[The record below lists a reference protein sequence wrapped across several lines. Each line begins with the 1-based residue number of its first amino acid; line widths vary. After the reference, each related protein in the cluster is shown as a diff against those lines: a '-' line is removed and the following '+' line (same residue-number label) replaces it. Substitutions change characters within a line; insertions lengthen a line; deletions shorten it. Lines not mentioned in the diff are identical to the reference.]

1 MSVARSSLIMASG
14 TIISRVLGFARAVL
28 LAAMLGVTTN
38 AADAFGI
45 ANQLPNNVYAIIAG
59 GVLNAVLVPQLVK
72 ARSNPDGGA
81 GYINRL
87 LTMAIVVF
95 GSITVIATIAAPI
108 LVNIYTSGWK
118 PEQLALAVAFA
129 YWCLP
134 QLFFYAIYSMLGEVL
149 NSRSEFGPY
158 MWAPVL
164 NNVVALLGMG
174 AYIWLFGMDP
184 TGQKS
189 MQAWGLS
196 QVSLLAGTATLG
208 VAAQAA
214 ILFLSWRRIGI
225 QFKPN
230 FQWRG
235 FGMKPALKAGVW
247 TLAMVLVTQIAGIFQ
262 SSVASSA
269 VSGRTNGA
277 VASVA
282 ASGIAWLIFMLPHSV
297 FTVSLATVYFTRIST
312 HAHQKDMESV
322 KKDLLS
328 GLRVTALIS
337 ILASVAIIVVA
348 YPISRVF
355 VGEYEALLALGKV
368 LICFM
373 VGLLPFS
380 MGFFLQKAF
389 YALEDTKT
397 PFWISVVQASLYIA
411 GALTIQ
417 QTVPHADRVAAL
429 ALLTTA
435 TVTVQA
441 LIGFVILRKRIGDFS
456 AGLLASTLRF
466 ILASAVGA
474 VLGYFALKLT
484 GGIRVDSFAIKS
496 VFGAV
501 IASMISGLVILG
513 GFVATLFVI
522 RAPEMKLI
530 AKLAGPAVAKVR
542 GIIGR

>member
-72 ARSNPDGGA
+72 ARSHPDGGA

-118 PEQLALAVAFA
+118 PEQLALAIAFA

-189 MQAWGLS
+189 MHTWGLS

-225 QFKPN
+225 EFKPN
-230 FQWRG
+230 FKWRG

-312 HAHQKDMESV
+312 HAHQKDMDSV
-322 KKDLLS
+322 KADLLS
-328 GLRVTALIS
+328 GLRVTAMIS
-337 ILASVAIIVVA
+337 ILASVAIIVIA

-417 QTVPHADRVAAL
+417 QIVPHADRVAAL

-441 LIGFVILRKRIGDFS
+441 VLGFVILRRRIGSFS
-456 AGLLASTLRF
+456 NGLIYSTLRF
-466 ILASAVGA
+466 ILAAAVGA

-501 IASMISGLVILG
+501 VASMIAGLVILV
-513 GFVATLFVI
+513 GFVATMLSI

-530 AKLAGPAVAKVR
+530 AKPIVAKIK

>member
-72 ARSNPDGGA
+72 ARSHPDGGA

-174 AYIWLFGMDP
+174 AYIWFFGVDP
-184 TGQKS
+184 TGQES
-189 MQAWGLS
+189 MQTWGLS

-214 ILFLSWRRIGI
+214 ILFVSWRRIGI
-225 QFKPN
+225 EFKPN
-230 FQWRG
+230 FKWRG
-235 FGMKPALKAGVW
+235 FGMKPALKAGFW

-269 VSGRTNGA
+269 VNGRTGGA

-297 FTVSLATVYFTRIST
+297 FTVSLATVYFTRISN
-312 HAHQKDMESV
+312 HAHQKDMDSV
-322 KKDLLS
+322 KSDLLS

-337 ILASVAIIVVA
+337 IL
-348 YPISRVF
+348 
-355 VGEYEALLALGKV
+355 
-368 LICFM
+368 
-373 VGLLPFS
+373 
-380 MGFFLQKAF
+380 
-389 YALEDTKT
+389 
-397 PFWISVVQASLYIA
+397 
-411 GALTIQ
+411 
-417 QTVPHADRVAAL
+417 
-429 ALLTTA
+429 
-435 TVTVQA
+435 
-441 LIGFVILRKRIGDFS
+441 
-456 AGLLASTLRF
+456 
-466 ILASAVGA
+466 
-474 VLGYFALKLT
+474 
-484 GGIRVDSFAIKS
+484 
-496 VFGAV
+496 
-501 IASMISGLVILG
+501 
-513 GFVATLFVI
+513 
-522 RAPEMKLI
+522 
-530 AKLAGPAVAKVR
+530 VR
-542 GIIGR
+542 RW

>member
-72 ARSNPDGGA
+72 ARNHPDGGA

-87 LTMAIVVF
+87 LTMGIVVF
-95 GSITVIATIAAPI
+95 GSITVIATVAAPI

-174 AYIWLFGMDP
+174 AYIWIFGMDP

-189 MQAWGLS
+189 MQTWGIS
-196 QVSLLAGTATLG
+196 QISLLAGTATLG
-208 VAAQAA
+208 VASQAA
-214 ILFLSWRRIGI
+214 ILFVSWRRIGI
-225 QFKPN
+225 NFKPN
-230 FQWRG
+230 FKWRG
-235 FGMKPALKAGVW
+235 FGMRPALKAGIW

-269 VSGRTNGA
+269 VAGRNGVA

-282 ASGIAWLIFMLPHSV
+282 ASGIAWLIFMLPHSI

-312 HAHQKDMESV
+312 HANNQAMDLV
-322 KKDLLS
+322 KADLLS
-328 GLRVTALIS
+328 GLKVTSLIS
-337 ILASVAIIVVA
+337 ILASVALTQIA

-355 VGEYEALLALGKV
+355 VGEFDSTLALGSV
-368 LICFM
+368 LICFL

-380 MGFFLQKAF
+380 IGFFLQKAF

-397 PFWISVVQASLYIA
+397 PFWIAVVQSGLYILGSLLILYNVGPA
-411 GALTIQ
+411 Q
-417 QTVPHADRVAAL
+417 RVADL
-429 ALLTTA
+429 ALLTSA
-435 TVTVQA
+435 TVSVQA
-441 LIGFVILRKRIGDFS
+441 ILGYGILRKRIGVFGQGLFS
-456 AGLLASTLRF
+456 SILRFAIAALAGGLLGQLV
-466 ILASAVGA
+466 LQLLGGA
-474 VLGYFALKLT
+474 TESSFSMHSVL
-484 GGIRVDSFAIKS
+484 
-496 VFGAV
+496 GAV
-501 IASMISGLVILG
+501 IASMITGLAILL
-513 GFVATLFVI
+513 GFMLTLVLI
-522 RAPEMKLI
+522 RAPEVKLVAEL
-530 AKLAGPAVAKVR
+530 AKPVAAKVR
-542 GIIGR
+542 GIIRR

>member
-1 MSVARSSLIMASG
+1 
-14 TIISRVLGFARAVL
+14 
-28 LAAMLGVTTN
+28 
-38 AADAFGI
+38 
-45 ANQLPNNVYAIIAG
+45 
-59 GVLNAVLVPQLVK
+59 
-72 ARSNPDGGA
+72 
-81 GYINRL
+81 
-87 LTMAIVVF
+87 
-95 GSITVIATIAAPI
+95 
-108 LVNIYTSGWK
+108 
-118 PEQLALAVAFA
+118 
-129 YWCLP
+129 
-134 QLFFYAIYSMLGEVL
+134 
-149 NSRSEFGPY
+149 

-174 AYIWLFGMDP
+174 AYIWFFGVDP

-189 MQAWGLS
+189 MQQWGLS

-214 ILFLSWRRIGI
+214 ILFVSWRRIGI
-225 QFKPN
+225 RFKPN

-269 VSGRTNGA
+269 VSGRTGGA

-337 ILASVAIIVVA
+337 ILASVAIIVIA

-373 VGLLPFS
+373 IGLLPFS
-380 MGFFLQKAF
+380 IGFFLQKAF

-417 QTVPHADRVAAL
+417 QTVPHPDRVAAL

-441 LIGFVILRKRIGDFS
+441 VLGFVILRKRIGDFS
-456 AGLLASTLRF
+456 SGLVASSLRF
-466 ILASAVGA
+466 ILAAAVGA
-474 VLGYFALKLT
+474 VLGYFTLKLI
-484 GGIRVDSFAIKS
+484 GGIRVDSFAIRT
-496 VFGAV
+496 VLGAV
-501 IASMISGLVILG
+501 IASMISGLAILA
-513 GFVATLFVI
+513 GFIATLVII
-522 RAPEMKLI
+522 RAPEMKLVV
-530 AKLAGPAVAKVR
+530 KLVGPALAKVR

>member
-441 LIGFVILRKRIGDFS
+441 VIGFVILRKRIGDFS
-456 AGLLASTLRF
+456 SGLLASTLRF

-522 RAPEMKLI
+522 RAPEMKLL

>member
-441 LIGFVILRKRIGDFS
+441 VIGFVILRKRIGDFS

-522 RAPEMKLI
+522 RAPEMKLL

>member
-38 AADAFGI
+38 SADAFGI

-72 ARSNPDGGA
+72 ARNHPDGGA

-87 LTMAIVVF
+87 LTMGIVVF
-95 GSITVIATIAAPI
+95 GSITVIATVAAPI

-164 NNVVALLGMG
+164 NNVVSLLGMG
-174 AYIWLFGMDP
+174 AYIWFFGMDP

-189 MQAWGLS
+189 MQTWGIS
-196 QVSLLAGTATLG
+196 QISLLAGTATLG
-208 VAAQAA
+208 VASQAA
-214 ILFLSWRRIGI
+214 ILFVSWRRIGI
-225 QFKPN
+225 NFKPN
-230 FQWRG
+230 FRWRG

-269 VSGRTNGA
+269 VSGRTGGA

-312 HAHQKDMESV
+312 HAHQKDMDSV

-337 ILASVAIIVVA
+337 VLASVAIIVIA

-373 VGLLPFS
+373 IGLLPFS
-380 MGFFLQKAF
+380 IGFFLQKAF

-397 PFWISVVQASLYIA
+397 PFWISVVQASIYIA

-417 QTVPHADRVAAL
+417 QTVPHPDRVAAL

-441 LIGFVILRKRIGDFS
+441 VLGFVILRKRIGDFS
-456 AGLLASTLRF
+456 SGLLSSSLRF
-466 ILASAVGA
+466 ILAAAVGA
-474 VLGYFALKLT
+474 ALGYFTLKLT
-484 GGIRVDSFAIKS
+484 GGIRVDSFAIRT
-496 VFGAV
+496 VIGAV
-501 IASMISGLVILG
+501 LASMISGLAILA
-513 GFVATLFVI
+513 GFTATLLII
-522 RAPEMKLI
+522 RAPEVKIIGELV
-530 AKLAGPAVAKVR
+530 KPVLAKVR